1 MLPLPICSHMNPVR
15 CFRAPGVGLTICL
28 AVVMGL
34 LVTALPTGAQS
45 HEMNGPPPV
54 EAEEFAERR
63 RAVMEAIG
71 PDSVLVMMAPEAAS
85 RNGDVHW
92 PFRQDDDLYWLTGVA
107 EPASALVMMPGAERY
122 SQVLFARD
130 RDPLSE
136 KWDGP
141 IPEHEELARVSGI
154 DEVHSAGGEV
164 DLVEAAL
171 AGWHWGESD
180 LYRYFREPVAPS
192 VLDAVR
198 RGEAEVWLDL
208 GKMGISTGLRRGHVT
223 PEQRL
228 ADRVREAFP
237 EVTVRSVTRLLA
249 DLREIKSPAEVAI
262 LEHAIDL
269 TEAGIRAGMERAL
282 TAERE
287 NQIQASVEHAFRD
300 LGACCWGFPSI
311 VAAGANTTILH
322 YPPAEEPVPRDGLV
336 LLDVGADYAGYT
348 ADITRTFPADGTF
361 STEQREIYQAVLDT
375 WNTLL
380 PRVRPGTRM
389 ADLHGQAV
397 ELLGEKLLELGLVT
411 ENVPEQVTWHFP
423 HGLGHPLGLQVH
435 DVFDRTRTF
444 EPGMVWTL
452 EPGIYVRPAD
462 VEASPVFEELA
473 PEERATLRETLAR
486 YGGIGVRIEDDLLI
500 TDGAPRVLSD
510 GTPREVAEIEA
521 LMAEM
526 AAGGGG

>member
-1 MLPLPICSHMNPVR
+1 MSLASLPPCRLAPFH
-15 CFRAPGVGLTICL
+15 RAPPLSVLLLLLGLI
-28 AVVMGL
+28 APVAAA
-34 LVTALPTGAQS
+34 TA
-45 HEMNGPPPV
+45 EPPPV
-54 EAEEFAERR
+54 PAEELAERR
-63 RAVMEAIG
+63 QAVMEAIG
-71 PDSVLVMMAPEAAS
+71 PDAVLVMLAPEAPP
-85 RNGDVHW
+85 RNGDVSW

-107 EPASALVMMPGAERY
+107 EPESALVLMPGEERY
-122 SQVLFARD
+122 RQVLFARD

-141 IPEHEELARVSGI
+141 IPEHETLAEVSGI
-154 DEVHSAGGEV
+154 EEVHSAGGAL

-180 LYRYFREPVAPS
+180 LYRYFRTPVAPR

-198 RGEAEVWLDL
+198 RGDAELWLDL
-208 GKMGISTGLRRGHVT
+208 GKMGGSTGLRRGATT

-237 EVTVRSVTRLLA
+237 GVTVRSATRLLA

-269 TEAGIRAGMERAL
+269 TEAGIRAGMARAL

-287 NQIQASVEHAFRD
+287 NQVQASVEHAFRD

-322 YPPAEEPVPRDGLV
+322 YPPAEAPVPRDALV

-361 STEQREIYQAVLDT
+361 SPEQREIYQAVLDT
-375 WNTLL
+375 WNTLR
-380 PRVRPGTRM
+380 PRMRPGVLM
-389 ADLHGQAV
+389 ADLHNQAV
-397 ELLGEKLLELGLVT
+397 ELLGEELLELGLVT
-411 ENVPEQVTWHFP
+411 ENTPEQVTWHYP

-435 DVFDRTRTF
+435 DSFDRTRTF

-462 VEASPVFEELA
+462 VEASPAFEALP
-473 PEERATLRETLAR
+473 PEERAALREALGR

-510 GTPREVAEIEA
+510 GTPREIDEIEA

-526 AAGGGG
+526 AAAGE